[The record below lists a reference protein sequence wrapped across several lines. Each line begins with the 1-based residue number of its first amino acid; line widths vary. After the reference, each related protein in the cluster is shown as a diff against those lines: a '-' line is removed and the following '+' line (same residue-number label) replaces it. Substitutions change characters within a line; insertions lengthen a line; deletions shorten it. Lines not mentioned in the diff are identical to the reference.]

1 MANLLPPPLFSM
13 AEVLQESIA
22 WRHCP
27 KRAARASARQ
37 SPSSHYRMPVHWDI
51 AWESCNH
58 RIWVLAY
65 IKNSGSGIFVKLRTS
80 IYRCNQRVRPRLR
93 ILYSG
98 DCHRVENAYNS
109 PKWKSF
115 IGKKAYKQEYP
126 L

>member
-1 MANLLPPPLFSM
+1 MATLWQPPLLPM
-13 AEVLQESIA
+13 AEVLRESIG

-27 KRAARASARQ
+27 KRAARASARR
-37 SPSSHYRMPVHWDI
+37 SPSSHYKMLVRWAIALGSSNHPKWD
-51 AWESCNH
+51 ST
-58 RIWVLAY
+58 Y
-65 IKNSGSGIFVKLRTS
+65 IKDSGSGIFVKLRTS